1 MFSPFIF
8 VLSVTQ
14 MADKSLKYLS
24 LTLLLCKYFISRGP
38 LHLMLWSGK
47 RSPCLETS
55 HRLQP
60 TIQII
65 WIVNWLFHY
74 QNLIGNVNI
83 WRPDPVTEPR
93 LTFQTD
99 KKTKCFYFYD
109 IFARI

>member
-1 MFSPFIF
+1 
-8 VLSVTQ
+8 
-14 MADKSLKYLS
+14 
-24 LTLLLCKYFISRGP
+24 
-38 LHLMLWSGK
+38 MLWSGK

>member
-1 MFSPFIF
+1 
-8 VLSVTQ
+8 
-14 MADKSLKYLS
+14 
-24 LTLLLCKYFISRGP
+24 
-38 LHLMLWSGK
+38 MLWSGK

-74 QNLIGNVNI
+74 QNLIGDVNI

-99 KKTKCFYFYD
+99 KKMFFFSFE
-109 IFARI
+109 IFARM